1 MNFFPINDIPVN
13 YFFSEPI
20 YVDDGFILT
29 SQEMPFTL
37 ELKNALKEWNF
48 DKVRSEGQP
57 QENHHN
63 GTKAQSK
70 KAGLLSLNDGTKLAD
85 AMVFYA
91 DFQRFAEDIFTRA
104 ASNGRISYEIVAE
117 KIRDV
122 CEEIKVN
129 RRFLLQVQ
137 KDIKAEGNYDFLAV
151 HSVKSTIISII
162 IGSYLKL
169 PAHRLIEL
177 GIAALLHEI
186 GMVKLPPHIVQ
197 SGSELSTKDRNMLM
211 LHPTIGFELLK
222 SLDFPMV
229 INAAALE
236 HHERE
241 NGSGY
246 PHKLSGDKIGLYGKI
261 IAVACSY
268 EAITAKRPHKDARG
282 GHEGITDLLRNEG
295 KRYNESIIRAL
306 VFSLSIYPIGQFVL
320 LSNGSRAQVVDV
332 NPADPRFP
340 IVQVLDEKNLDGQN
354 KIIETNPAGI
364 YIRTPLANGVVD
376 VSDPASSVQ

>member
-1 MNFFPINDIPVN
+1 
-13 YFFSEPI
+13 
-20 YVDDGFILT
+20 
-29 SQEMPFTL
+29 MPFTA

-48 DKVRSEGQP
+48 DKVKSDGEP
-57 QENHHN
+57 QE
-63 GTKAQSK
+63 GYQDGKTQK
-70 KAGLLSLNDGTKLAD
+70 KKGGILSLNDNTKLTD
-85 AMVFYA
+85 ARAFYA

-104 ASNGRISYEIVAE
+104 AGNGRISYDIVAE

-137 KDIKAEGNYDFLAV
+137 RDINAEGGYDFFAV
-151 HSVKSTIISII
+151 HAIKSTVISII

-177 GIAALLHEI
+177 GVAALLHEI

-197 SGSELSTKDRNMLM
+197 SKTELSVKDRNTLM
-211 LHPTIGFELLK
+211 LHPTIGFEMLK
-222 SLDFPMV
+222 SLDFPMTV
-229 INAAALE
+229 NAAALE

-246 PHKLSGDKIGLYGKI
+246 PHKLSGEKIGLYGKI

-282 GHEGITDLLRNEG
+282 GYEGITDLLRNEG
-295 KRYNESIIRAL
+295 KRYDDSIIRAL

-320 LSNGSRAQVVDV
+320 LSNGAKAQVIDV
-332 NPADPRFP
+332 NPDDPRFP
-340 IVQVLDEKNLDGQN
+340 IVQVLDEKLPDGQN
-354 KIIETNPAGI
+354 RIIETSPAGI
-364 YIRTPLANGVVD
+364 SIQAPLSNVSAETP
-376 VSDPASSVQ
+376 DPDTSQQ